1 MTLVTSTSSFCGC
14 SLFWRKFEGANKN
27 GTSAG
32 NLLKCAPW
40 QEYLTPPKV
49 ARRRE
54 REKRTI
60 SNMVAIYCAGNH
72 EATARTE
79 TSHAGEALC
88 PACKAIDDYCVLR
101 TERCRSMAH
110 KTSCEECGNHCYAP
124 AQREQIRAIMR
135 YAGPRMITRHPIA
148 AIRHLLKK

>member
-1 MTLVTSTSSFCGC
+1 MT
-14 SLFWRKFEGANKN
+14 K
-27 GTSAG
+27 
-32 NLLKCAPW
+32 
-40 QEYLTPPKV
+40 TPDTPAV

-72 EATARTE
+72 SAAERTE
-79 TSHAGEALC
+79 TSFSGEAIC

-101 TERCRSMAH
+101 TERCRSMER
-110 KTSCEECGNHCYAP
+110 KTNCEECGNHCYAP
-124 AQREQIRAIMR
+124 SQREQIRAVMR
-135 YAGPRMITRHPIA
+135 YAGPRMLTRHPIA

>member
-1 MTLVTSTSSFCGC
+1 MA
-14 SLFWRKFEGANKN
+14 R
-27 GTSAG
+27 
-32 NLLKCAPW
+32 
-40 QEYLTPPKV
+40 TPDTPAV

-72 EATARTE
+72 DASA
-79 TSHAGEALC
+79 
-88 PACKAIDDYCVLR
+88 R

-135 YAGPRMITRHPIA
+135 YAGPRMILYHPVA

>member
-1 MTLVTSTSSFCGC
+1 MA
-14 SLFWRKFEGANKN
+14 R
-27 GTSAG
+27 
-32 NLLKCAPW
+32 
-40 QEYLTPPKV
+40 TPDTPAV

-60 SNMVAIYCAGNH
+60 SNMV
-72 EATARTE
+72 
-79 TSHAGEALC
+79 ALC

-124 AQREQIRAIMR
+124 AEREQIRAIMR
-135 YAGPRMITRHPIA
+135 YAGPRMILYHPVA

>member
-1 MTLVTSTSSFCGC
+1 MARIPDT
-14 SLFWRKFEGANKN
+14 
-27 GTSAG
+27 
-32 NLLKCAPW
+32 
-40 QEYLTPPKV
+40 PKV

-110 KTSCEECGNHCYAP
+110 KQAARNAATTATPPPSASRSAPSCVTP
-124 AQREQIRAIMR
+124 VRA
-135 YAGPRMITRHPIA
+135 
-148 AIRHLLKK
+148 

>member
-1 MTLVTSTSSFCGC
+1 MA
-14 SLFWRKFEGANKN
+14 R
-27 GTSAG
+27 
-32 NLLKCAPW
+32 
-40 QEYLTPPKV
+40 TPDTPAV

-72 EATARTE
+72 DASARTE
-79 TSHAGEALC
+79 TSFAGEPLC

-101 TERCRSMAH
+101 TERCRSMAR

-135 YAGPRMITRHPIA
+135 YAGPRMILHHPVA

>member
-1 MTLVTSTSSFCGC
+1 MA
-14 SLFWRKFEGANKN
+14 R
-27 GTSAG
+27 
-32 NLLKCAPW
+32 
-40 QEYLTPPKV
+40 TPDTPKV

-72 EATARTE
+72 DAPARTE
-79 TSHAGEALC
+79 TSFAGEALC

-124 AQREQIRAIMR
+124 AEREQIRAIMR
-135 YAGPRMITRHPIA
+135 YTGPRMILHHPVA

>member
-1 MTLVTSTSSFCGC
+1 MLGASSAKV
-14 SLFWRKFEGANKN
+14 RTMARI
-27 GTSAG
+27 
-32 NLLKCAPW
+32 PDI
-40 QEYLTPPKV
+40 PKV

-72 EATARTE
+72 DAPARTE
-79 TSHAGEALC
+79 
-88 PACKAIDDYCVLR
+88 CKAIDDYCVLR

-135 YAGPRMITRHPIA
+135 YAGPRMILHHPVA

>member
-1 MTLVTSTSSFCGC
+1 MA
-14 SLFWRKFEGANKN
+14 R
-27 GTSAG
+27 
-32 NLLKCAPW
+32 
-40 QEYLTPPKV
+40 TPDTPAV

-72 EATARTE
+72 STAGRTE
-79 TSHAGEALC
+79 TSFSDEALC
-88 PACKAIDDYCVLR
+88 PACKELDDYCVLR
-101 TERCRSMAH
+101 TERCRSMH
-110 KTSCEECGNHCYAP
+110 KKTSCEECGNHCYAP
-124 AQREQIRAIMR
+124 ARQEQIRAVMR

>member
-1 MTLVTSTSSFCGC
+1 MA
-14 SLFWRKFEGANKN
+14 RI
-27 GTSAG
+27 
-32 NLLKCAPW
+32 PD
-40 QEYLTPPKV
+40 TPAV
-49 ARRRE
+49 AHRRE

-72 EATARTE
+72 DAATRAE
-79 TSHAGEALC
+79 TSFAGEPLC
-88 PACKAIDDYCVLR
+88 PACKAVDDYCVLR

-124 AQREQIRAIMR
+124 AEREQIRAIMR
-135 YAGPRMITRHPIA
+135 YAGPRMILHHPVA

>member
-1 MTLVTSTSSFCGC
+1 MARIPDT
-14 SLFWRKFEGANKN
+14 
-27 GTSAG
+27 
-32 NLLKCAPW
+32 
-40 QEYLTPPKV
+40 PKV

-79 TSHAGEALC
+79 TSHAGEAL
-88 PACKAIDDYCVLR
+88 
-101 TERCRSMAH
+101 
-110 KTSCEECGNHCYAP
+110 
-124 AQREQIRAIMR
+124 IMR

>member
-1 MTLVTSTSSFCGC
+1 MARIPDT
-14 SLFWRKFEGANKN
+14 
-27 GTSAG
+27 
-32 NLLKCAPW
+32 
-40 QEYLTPPKV
+40 PKV

-135 YAGPRMITRHPIA
+135 YAGPRMITPPPNRCHPA
-148 AIRHLLKK
+148 SAKEIRPTPSRPWRDYIPKYASSPSQPSHTSA

>member
-1 MTLVTSTSSFCGC
+1 MA
-14 SLFWRKFEGANKN
+14 R
-27 GTSAG
+27 
-32 NLLKCAPW
+32 
-40 QEYLTPPKV
+40 TPDTPAV

-72 EATARTE
+72 DASARTE
-79 TSHAGEALC
+79 TSFAGEPLC

-101 TERCRSMAH
+101 TERCRPMAPPPRR
-110 KTSCEECGNHCYAP
+110 EESGNHCYAP

-135 YAGPRMITRHPIA
+135 YAGPRMILYHPVA